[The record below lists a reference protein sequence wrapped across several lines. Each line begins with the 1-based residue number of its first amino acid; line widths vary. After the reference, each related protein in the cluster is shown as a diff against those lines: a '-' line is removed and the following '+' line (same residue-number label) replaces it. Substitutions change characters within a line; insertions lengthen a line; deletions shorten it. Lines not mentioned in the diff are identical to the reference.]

1 MRISKYSGA
10 VILLGALFAFILPVP
25 GLLLR
30 PFLDYLLMFL
40 IFLSCLDID
49 LKEILDGLRQYPKL
63 IGILIIVHLF
73 SPLIIFLFLK
83 SFFSPEIYLGL
94 ILVASV
100 PVGRSAVFL
109 SNLFGGQPE
118 KALVISTI
126 SNILSP
132 LLVPLIVYVLAGS
145 TISFDVASMA
155 KSMTIIVIVPFV
167 LALLLQNLPIVTPLK
182 KIQTDVSTILVALI
196 VWGIIAP
203 IRLRVLNEIQL
214 SLGLTLISLFL
225 MGLNFILGYL
235 IGKDN
240 PEKITYGISAAY
252 KNYSLATIV
261 AATSF
266 PSQVL
271 VALPSLVYSVSNN
284 ILLLPM
290 QFLLKSKYEP
300 SNNRRSHPPH
310 SRHKSIN

>member
-1 MRISKYSGA
+1 VRISQYSGA
-10 VILLGALFAFILPVP
+10 VILLGALFAFVLPAP

-30 PFLDYLLMFL
+30 PFLDFLLMFL

-49 LKEILDGLRQYPKL
+49 LREIFQSLRQYPKL
-63 IGILIIVHLF
+63 IGILIIVHFF
-73 SPLIIFLFLK
+73 SPLVIFFFLK
-83 SFFSPEIYLGL
+83 NYFSPEIYLGL

-132 LLVPLIVYVLAGS
+132 ILVPTIVYFLAAS
-145 TISFDVASMA
+145 TISFDIASMA
-155 KSMTIIVIVPFV
+155 KSMAVIVIVPFV
-167 LALLLQNLPIVTPLK
+167 LAIIFQNYRLIRPFK
-182 KIQTDVSTILVALI
+182 KVQADISTILVALI

-203 IRLRVLNEIQL
+203 IRLQVLNELQL

-225 MGLNFILGYL
+225 MGLNFFLGFL
-235 IGKDN
+235 IGKDH

-284 ILLLPM
+284 LLLLPM
-290 QFLLKSKYEP
+290 QFLLKSKHEP
-300 SNNRRSHPPH
+300 SNHR
-310 SRHKSIN
+310 

>member
-1 MRISKYSGA
+1 MRLSKYSGA
-10 VILLGALFAFILPVP
+10 VILLGAFFAFILPAP
-25 GLLLR
+25 GLFLR

-40 IFLSCLDID
+40 IFLSCLDIN
-49 LKEILDGLRQYPKL
+49 LKEVLLSLRQYPKL
-63 IGILIIVHLF
+63 IGILLIVHLF

-83 SFFSPEIYLGL
+83 NFFSPEIYLGL

-132 LLVPLIVYVLAGS
+132 LLVPLIVYLLAGS
-145 TISFDVASMA
+145 TISFDVTSMA
-155 KSMTIIVIVPFV
+155 KSMAIIVIVPFL
-167 LALLLQNLPIVTPLK
+167 LALLLQNHRLISPIK
-182 KIQTDVSTILVALI
+182 KIQTDISTILVALI

-203 IRLRVLNEIQL
+203 IRLQVLNEIQL

-225 MGLNFILGYL
+225 MGLNFFLGFF
-235 IGKDN
+235 IGKGH

-290 QFLLKSKYEP
+290 QFLLKSKHEP
-300 SNNRRSHPPH
+300 SNHRRPHPSHSH
-310 SRHKSIN
+310 H

>member
-10 VILLGALFAFILPVP
+10 VILLGALFAFVFPTP

-30 PFLDYLLMFL
+30 PFLDFLLMFL

-49 LKEILDGLRQYPKL
+49 LKEIINGLRQYPKL
-63 IGILIIVHLF
+63 VGILIIVHFF

-83 SFFSPEIYLGL
+83 NFFSPEIYLGL

-109 SNLFGGQPE
+109 SNLFEGQPE

-132 LLVPLIVYVLAGS
+132 LLVPLIVYLLAGS
-145 TISFDVASMA
+145 TISFDVTSMA
-155 KSMTIIVIVPFV
+155 KSMAIIVIVPFL
-167 LALLLQNLPIVTPLK
+167 LALLLQNHRLISPIK
-182 KIQTDVSTILVALI
+182 KIQTDISTVLVAFI

-203 IRLRVLNEIQL
+203 IRLRVLDHLEL
-214 SLGLTLISLFL
+214 SLGLTFISLFL

-235 IGKDN
+235 IGKDH

-284 ILLLPM
+284 ILLLPL
-290 QFLLKSKYEP
+290 QFLLKSKYE
-300 SNNRRSHPPH
+300 SQDRRRPHPPH
-310 SRHKSIN
+310 SRH

>member
-1 MRISKYSGA
+1 VKISQYSGA
-10 VILLGALFAFILPVP
+10 VILLGALFAFILPTP
-25 GLLLR
+25 GLMLR

-40 IFLSCLDID
+40 IFLSCLDIN
-49 LKEILDGLRQYPKL
+49 LSAIFQSLAQYPKL
-63 IGILIIVHLF
+63 IGILLIVHLF
-73 SPLIIFLFLK
+73 SPLIIFLFLRR
-83 SFFSPEIYLGL
+83 FFSPEIYLGL

-109 SNLFGGQPE
+109 SNLLGGQPE

-132 LLVPLIVYVLAGS
+132 LLVPLIVYLLAGS
-145 TISFDVASMA
+145 TISFDVTSMA
-155 KSMTIIVIVPFV
+155 KSMAIIVIVPFL
-167 LALLLQNLPIVTPLK
+167 LALLLQNHRLISPIK
-182 KIQTDVSTILVALI
+182 KIQTDISTILVALI

-203 IRLRVLNEIQL
+203 IHLQVLNEVQL

-225 MGLNFILGYL
+225 MGLNFFLGFF
-235 IGKDN
+235 IGKGH

-290 QFLLKSKYEP
+290 QFLLKSRYES
-300 SNNRRSHPPH
+300 SNNRRPYSSNSHH
-310 SRHKSIN
+310 

>member
-1 MRISKYSGA
+1 VRISQYSGA
-10 VILLGALFAFILPVP
+10 IILLGALFAFVFPSP

-40 IFLSCLDID
+40 IFLSCLDIN
-49 LKEILDGLRQYPKL
+49 LREILLSLRQYPKL
-63 IGILIIVHLF
+63 VGILIIVHLF

-83 SFFSPEIYLGL
+83 SFFSPEIYIGL

-132 LLVPLIVYVLAGS
+132 ILVPAIVYILAGS

-155 KSMTIIVIVPFV
+155 KSMAIIVIVPFL
-167 LALLLQNLPIVTPLK
+167 LALFLQNYRFIRPLN
-182 KIQTDVSTILVALI
+182 KIQTDISTVLVALI

-203 IRLRVLNEIQL
+203 IRFQVLDQLKL
-214 SLGLTLISLFL
+214 SLGLTFISLFL
-225 MGLNFILGYL
+225 MGLNFFLGFL
-235 IGKDN
+235 IGKDQ

-266 PSQVL
+266 PTQVL

-290 QFLLKSKYEP
+290 QFLLKSKHEP
-300 SNNRRSHPPH
+300 PNHRRPHPLKP
-310 SRHKSIN
+310 RN

>member
-1 MRISKYSGA
+1 MRISQYSGA
-10 VILLGALFAFILPVP
+10 VILLGALFAFVLPSP

-30 PFLDYLLMFL
+30 PFLDYFLMFL
-40 IFLSCLDID
+40 IFLSCLDIN
-49 LKEILDGLRQYPKL
+49 LKEILLSLRQYPKL
-63 IGILIIVHLF
+63 VGILIIVHLF

-83 SFFSPEIYLGL
+83 NFFSPEIYLGL

-132 LLVPLIVYVLAGS
+132 VLVPAIVYILAGS

-155 KSMTIIVIVPFV
+155 KSMAIIVIVPFL
-167 LALLLQNLPIVTPLK
+167 LAFFLQNYRFIRPLK
-182 KIQTDVSTILVALI
+182 KIQTDISTVLVALI

-203 IRLRVLNEIQL
+203 IRFQVLNQLEL

-225 MGLNFILGYL
+225 MGLNFLLGFL
-235 IGKDN
+235 IGTGH

-266 PSQVL
+266 PTQVL
-271 VALPSLVYSVSNN
+271 VALPSLVYSVSSN

-290 QFLLKSKYEP
+290 QFLLKSKHEP
-300 SNNRRSHPPH
+300 SNHRRPHPFKP
-310 SRHKSIN
+310 RH